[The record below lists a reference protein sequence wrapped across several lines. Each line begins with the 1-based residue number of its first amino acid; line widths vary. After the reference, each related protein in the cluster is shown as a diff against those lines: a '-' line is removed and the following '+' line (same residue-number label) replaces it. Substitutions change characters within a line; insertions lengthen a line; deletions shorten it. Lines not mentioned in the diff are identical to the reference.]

1 MNNEGLYRFPA
12 SAIRQNNGGGICQF
26 LNIQFLKSQFNM
38 LQSEASGLDEL
49 RKYIQAMEISSN
61 DELREKVRTV
71 VRDEL
76 SALREKGKSAAMRAG
91 AGSASGG
98 VLRCSYSQ
106 RLGGSVHI
114 LGGNKKYS
122 NDSRSYT
129 PGTQRRVSQR
139 TMQINRYSGADRAF
153 ILRFLNSGTK
163 PREVER
169 PSASGRGSRSSWGR
183 RGSIQGRNFFAQL
196 ESAATSAGEQAS
208 KKIEAIIAGG
218 EQQNTND

>member
-1 MNNEGLYRFPA
+1 MSVFEYSVFEKTF
-12 SAIRQNNGGGICQF
+12 I
-26 LNIQFLKSQFNM
+26 M
-38 LQSEASGLDEL
+38 LQSEASGLEEL
-49 RKYIQAMEISSN
+49 RKYIQAMQISTN
-61 DELREKVRTV
+61 DELREKVRSV

-76 SALREKGKSAAMRAG
+76 SVLREKGKSAAMRAG

-98 VLRCSYSQ
+98 VMRCSYSQ

-114 LGGNKKYS
+114 LGGKKKYS

-163 PREVER
+163 NPREVER
-169 PSASGRGSRSSWGR
+169 PSLSGRGSRSTWGR
-183 RGSIQGRNFFAQL
+183 RGGIEGKNFFAQL
-196 ESAATSAGEQAS
+196 ESAAMSAGEQAS

-218 EQQNTND
+218 EQQNTNN

>member
-1 MNNEGLYRFPA
+1 MSIFEKTFT
-12 SAIRQNNGGGICQF
+12 
-26 LNIQFLKSQFNM
+26 M
-38 LQSEASGLDEL
+38 LLCRASGLDEL
-49 RKYIQAMEISSN
+49 RKYIQAMQISTN

-76 SALREKGKSAAMRAG
+76 SVLREKGKSAAMRAG

-163 PREVER
+163 SREVER
-169 PSASGRGSRSSWGR
+169 PSSSGRGSRSSWGR

-196 ESAATSAGEQAS
+196 ESAAMSAGEQAS

-218 EQQNTND
+218 EQQNTNN

>member
-1 MNNEGLYRFPA
+1 MSVFEYSVFEKTF
-12 SAIRQNNGGGICQF
+12 S
-26 LNIQFLKSQFNM
+26 M

-122 NDSRSYT
+122 NDSRVYT

-169 PSASGRGSRSSWGR
+169 PSSSGRGSRSTWGR

-196 ESAATSAGEQAS
+196 ESAAMSAGEQAS

-218 EQQNTND
+218 EQQNTNN

>member
-1 MNNEGLYRFPA
+1 
-12 SAIRQNNGGGICQF
+12 
-26 LNIQFLKSQFNM
+26 M

-163 PREVER
+163 NPREVER
-169 PSASGRGSRSSWGR
+169 PSSSGRGSRSTWGR
-183 RGSIQGRNFFAQL
+183 RGGIQGKNFFAQL
-196 ESAATSAGEQAS
+196 ESAAMSAGEQAS
-208 KKIEAIIAGG
+208 KKIEVIIAGG
-218 EQQNTND
+218 EQQNTKN

>member
-1 MNNEGLYRFPA
+1 MPVFEYSVFEKA
-12 SAIRQNNGGGICQF
+12 FS
-26 LNIQFLKSQFNM
+26 M

-49 RKYIQAMEISSN
+49 RKYIEAMQISTN
-61 DELREKVRTV
+61 DELREKVRSV

-114 LGGNKKYS
+114 LGGKKKYS

-169 PSASGRGSRSSWGR
+169 PSSSGRGSRSSWGR
-183 RGSIQGRNFFAQL
+183 RGSIQGRNFFSQL
-196 ESAATSAGEQAS
+196 ESAAMSAGEQAS

-218 EQQNTND
+218 EQQNTNN

>member
-1 MNNEGLYRFPA
+1 
-12 SAIRQNNGGGICQF
+12 
-26 LNIQFLKSQFNM
+26 M

-49 RKYIQAMEISSN
+49 RKYIEAMQISTN
-61 DELREKVRTV
+61 DELREKVRSV

-76 SALREKGKSAAMRAG
+76 SVLREKGKSAAMRAG

-106 RLGGSVHI
+106 RLGGSIHI
-114 LGGNKKYS
+114 LGGKKKYS

-163 PREVER
+163 NPREVER
-169 PSASGRGSRSSWGR
+169 PSTSGRGSRSTWGR
-183 RGSIQGRNFFAQL
+183 RGGIEGKNFFAQL
-196 ESAATSAGEQAS
+196 ESAAMSAGEHAS

-218 EQQNTND
+218 EQQNTNN